1 MGIRACEGCK
11 ITPIFKNLIF
21 DFETAQFLCASC
33 FKKRKK
39 EREELLLEKRRRNE
53 RMPNDVRWSL

>member
-21 DFETAQFLCASC
+21 DLSTKQLLCKSC
-33 FKKRKK
+33 FKELKE
-39 EREELLLEKRRRNE
+39 EREKSLEQRRIKG
-53 RMPNDVRWSL
+53 V